1 SNRNPCRHVVLE
13 DHYLKRNPFLAVRD
27 VAQDV
32 SPPAEK
38 SRIFPIS
45 RAWTTSNLHAGQF
58 TAACGVT
65 SYRGHALPAEFH
77 GNGFV
82 SEPTGTLVHGDI
94 LEPDGGTFKSHYA
107 PGDVEFLASPDEWF
121 RPVDLADGPDGAL
134 YVVDMYRAVIE
145 HPEWVPAELKNR
157 PDLYDGSNRGR
168 IYRIA
173 AKEKPIDAVRRGTL
187 QLGALPTVDLPKVI
201 EYPNAWQRETAARLL
216 FERQEKSV
224 AEDLERIVR
233 NRRAPAASRAQAL
246 HLADALNGVSDDLL
260 VSLATEADLHL
271 RDQAV
276 RLSEPRLPSSQTL

>member
-121 RPVDLADGPDGAL
+121 RPVDVANGPDGAL

-157 PDLYDGSNRGR
+157 PDLYDGSDKGR
-168 IYRIA
+168 IYRIV
-173 AKEKPIDAVRRGTL
+173 AKDAKIASDRRGPL
-187 QLGALPTVDLPKVI
+187 NLGSLASRDLAALIAHPD
-201 EYPNAWQRETAARLL
+201 AWHRETAARLL
-216 FERQEKSV
+216 FESRGVAANAYVEQIVKSRS
-224 AEDLERIVR
+224 A
-233 NRRAPAASRAQAL
+233 APAVRVLSL
-246 HLADALNGVSDDLL
+246 HVLDGLGKLSNELREMLAAEKDVRLRDALCS
-260 VSLATEADLHL
+260 
-271 RDQAV
+271 
-276 RLSEPRLPSSQTL
+276 LSESRV